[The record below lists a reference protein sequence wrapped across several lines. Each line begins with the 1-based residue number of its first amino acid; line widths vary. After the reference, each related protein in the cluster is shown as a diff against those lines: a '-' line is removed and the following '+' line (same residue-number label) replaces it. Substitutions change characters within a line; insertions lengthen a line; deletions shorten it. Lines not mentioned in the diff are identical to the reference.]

1 MRAGNIPMD
10 GMTPLIPAPPI
21 ARASCPEAGHLL
33 HNMSAPPKSVVKF
46 SGLSSLADPAL
57 APGRAQAELKHMAP
71 GRFGM
76 LLRFELAPE
85 WRTLTPAQMLVRL
98 AALGETGAA
107 FDAGHGEAPG
117 DSLGDASGDRHGD
130 APGADPAQRLAALID
145 QRARRLPL
153 PPGCAVVASH
163 PGHAAPWGDPLTAL
177 AILSK
182 CTDTVWLRDKQASL
196 VGTFERGAVSLLVP
210 PGFDVPLSFS
220 SSPGFFIE
228 GAL

>member
-1 MRAGNIPMD
+1 
-10 GMTPLIPAPPI
+10 
-21 ARASCPEAGHLL
+21 LL

-46 SGLSSLADPAL
+46 SGLSSLAGLAL
-57 APGRAQAELKHMAP
+57 PPGRADAEHKHMAP
-71 GRFGM
+71 GRFGT

-85 WRTLTPAQMLVRL
+85 WRTLTPAQMLERL
-98 AALGETGAA
+98 AAPGQAGAA
-107 FDAGHGEAPG
+107 FDAGHGEAP
-117 DSLGDASGDRHGD
+117 DDPLGDALSDSSGDRPGE
-130 APGADPAQRLAALID
+130 APGAGPAQRLAALID

-182 CTDTVWLRDKQASL
+182 CTDTVWLRDKQPSL

-210 PGFDVPLSFS
+210 PGFDVPLSLS
-220 SSPGFFIE
+220 SIPGFFIE
-228 GAL
+228 GAP